1 MSDVTPLPTL
11 SPTDR
16 VALAAQEFAHPRPF
30 VAELIVDA
38 THLSRLV
45 PHANNVEYL
54 RWVDRIAELHA
65 DALGH
70 TRAALLTK
78 GHCFFVARH
87 ELDYLAECW
96 EGERLLLAT
105 WVRSMKRTTSWRETV
120 ILRPEPEAGEST
132 VIARGRT
139 LWAFVDLATRRP
151 ARIPQAIATSF
162 DPLADDE
169 PSSVGMP

>member
-1 MSDVTPLPTL
+1 MSDVVPLCALPA
-11 SPTDR
+11 SDR
-16 VALAAQEFAHPRPF
+16 AALAAQEFAHPRPF
-30 VAELIVDA
+30 VAELTVDA
-38 THLSRLV
+38 SHLSRLV

-70 TRAALLTK
+70 TRAALLAD
-78 GHCFFVARH
+78 GRCFFVARH

-105 WVRSMKRTTSWRETV
+105 WVRSMRRTTSWRETV
-120 ILRPEPEAGEST
+120 ILRPEAETGEST
-132 VIARGRT
+132 IIARGRT

-151 ARIPQAIATSF
+151 ARIPQAIAASF

-169 PSSVGMP
+169 PSSVRTP